1 MVKFTIVI
9 PVKNGMPMLDETL
22 KSVCNQNYS
31 NFNVVIPLG
40 KSSDD
45 SEVTIAKYQ
54 DKFEITVIPDCD
66 NGIFAAMNK
75 SLDFCEGNYVCFLGA
90 GDVFISENVLT
101 YVSKN
106 LSKINDWTIA
116 PWVFFNQES
125 QVIANPT
132 PQNFGIKDICR
143 TSTPICHQ
151 TVFMHVDF
159 INSLKRFDLEYLV
172 ASDRDLIVRAWLKS
186 EPVKLRSPIAG
197 YLDGGFSAKNQEI
210 GHRELKRIQ
219 GSVLKRIILELMNRR
234 SSSKKLEIHE
244 ECLKPFEWLSNS
256 IKESIS
262 EYSVES

>member
-1 MVKFTIVI
+1 
-9 PVKNGMPMLDETL
+9 VKNGMPMLDQTL

-45 SEVTIAKYQ
+45 SELMIAKYQ
-54 DKFEITVIPDCD
+54 EKFKITVISDCD

-75 SLDFCEGNYVCFLGA
+75 SLDFCQGSYVCFLGA
-90 GDVFISENVLT
+90 GDVFTSENVLT
-101 YVSKN
+101 YVSRN
-106 LSKINDWTIA
+106 LSKTNDWTIA
-116 PWVFFNQES
+116 PWVFFNQGS

-159 INSLKRFDLEYLV
+159 INSLRRFNLEYVV

-186 EPVKLRSPIAG
+186 QPVKLTAPIAG

-219 GSVLKRIILELMNRR
+219 GSVLKRFILELINRKTSHKR
-234 SSSKKLEIHE
+234 AEIHE
-244 ECLKPFEWLSNS
+244 VHLKPFEWLSIE